1 MLYTDTDNSINTMD
15 ELERRDLKGKFLSSK
30 QKNTIAV
37 LDHDHTYV
45 NILSAMQREEKKS
58 HKRLLKRFHI
68 MELMRY
74 IDQFFVIF

>member
-1 MLYTDTDNSINTMD
+1 MD

-45 NILSAMQREEKKS
+45 KYLVCHAARRNISQKTPQKISYHGVNEV
-58 HKRLLKRFHI
+58 
-68 MELMRY
+68 Y
-74 IDQFFVIF
+74 